1 MSLKLWF
8 TQRTAF
14 WMLPCQEIMIWLVTS
29 QNVSMNQNKID
40 ASLPM
45 LLLGSGFHRIHRKK
59 NIFFS
64 SKFSNTQFETRT
76 CIWIFFLSFL
86 YFFLNLFSCL
96 LVHLFSSDFSFCSF
110 FPALFSEVARLLE
123 HQRRRNLG
131 EDCKTGMP
139 QTEGGWDELREQ
151 GRLVLQEVLGMV
163 TALSHFT
170 QSAFVLILPEF
181 WDFKMQS
188 VRERIKNKEGEKVEI
203 LPKSTLKQQFPRPP
217 YCLMKWEGELEA

>member
-29 QNVSMNQNKID
+29 QNGLMNQNKID

-76 CIWIFFLSFL
+76 CIWIFFSFFPLLFFKSFFLSFGSFVFQWL
-86 YFFLNLFSCL
+86 FFLFLFSCL
-96 LVHLFSSDFSFCSF
+96 IFRSCQTSGASKEKEFGRGLQDRDATNRGWLRWAEGAGEAGAAGSPWHGHCLEPLHSVSFCADF
-110 FPALFSEVARLLE
+110 TWV
-123 HQRRRNLG
+123 
-131 EDCKTGMP
+131 
-139 QTEGGWDELREQ
+139 LRFQ
-151 GRLVLQEVLGMV
+151 D
-163 TALSHFT
+163 A
-170 QSAFVLILPEF
+170 IC
-181 WDFKMQS
+181 
-188 VRERIKNKEGEKVEI
+188 EGENQKQGGRKGRDFAKVNTQAAV
-203 LPKSTLKQQFPRPP
+203 P
-217 YCLMKWEGELEA
+217 